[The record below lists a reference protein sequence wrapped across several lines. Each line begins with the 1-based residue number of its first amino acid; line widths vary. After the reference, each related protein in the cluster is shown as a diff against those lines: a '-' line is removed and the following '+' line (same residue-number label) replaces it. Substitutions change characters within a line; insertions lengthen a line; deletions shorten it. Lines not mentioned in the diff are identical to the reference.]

1 MKIVAVGLLLCLAV
15 APMGFGAAGDELF
28 SAVRAG
34 DAGHVKALMQSGA
47 DANVR
52 DDLGATPL
60 MYAAAFPAEDC
71 VRALL
76 DGSADVNAATTSG
89 STALMWATGQ
99 AATVRLLIDHG
110 ADVNAKTKSGT
121 TALLTATRRA
131 NAESMKILLARGANP
146 KAGTADG
153 SDLLRAAYV
162 SFGSVFN
169 GSRTNPEV
177 VKILADAGVPLKR
190 ADQLG
195 AGALSAGLGDAA
207 ITSRLIDAGANPNEV
222 LSAAAQSIPVL
233 QFGITAGD
241 KDFVRTL
248 LERAADPNGKSSR
261 DVTALMT
268 AVNAPRPDPSMVRM
282 LMEKGA
288 DVNARDNQGR
298 TVLDWAMMQGET
310 DIARLLR
317 GAGARSGTGS
327 AASPA
332 RIAHPR
338 TARLAMEK
346 AIPQLQP
353 IGPVFNKH
361 TGCISCHNESLPAI
375 AVKLASARGVSVDAN
390 LAAHPSQ
397 ATLDFWKRQRENLM
411 QGQEAGI
418 GGFMENTTY
427 GLWALAEEGVP
438 GNVMTDA
445 VVYRLLE
452 LQKPD
457 GSWTELDFRAP
468 LGGISPI
475 KFTALAI
482 RGLDTYVP
490 PAMQKEAKARIAK
503 AREYLRKTT
512 PEDTQDEAF
521 RLLGLVWSG
530 APAAEV
536 ALQSRRVKALQ
547 RADGGWA
554 QLPAMNSEAYSTGQA
569 IYALH
574 VAGGSNKDNV
584 RRKGIAYLLRTQLE
598 DGTWFVRS
606 RATIPIQAYFESGF
620 PHGTDQFISAAGTSW
635 ALIALAGE
643 L

>member
-1 MKIVAVGLLLCLAV
+1 
-15 APMGFGAAGDELF
+15 MGFGVAGDELF
-28 SAVRAG
+28 NAVRAG
-34 DAGHVKALMQSGA
+34 DAGHVKALMKSGA

-60 MYAAAFPAEDC
+60 MYAAALPAQDC
-71 VRALL
+71 IRALL
-76 DGSADVNAATTSG
+76 AGGADVNAATIMG

-99 AATVRLLIDHG
+99 PATVRLLIDHG
-110 ADVNAKTKSGT
+110 ADINAKTKSGM

-131 NAESMKILLARGANP
+131 NTESMKILLARGANP
-146 KAGTADG
+146 KAVTPDG
-153 SDLLRAAYV
+153 SDLLKAAYV
-162 SFGSVFN
+162 SLGVIN
-169 GSRTNPEV
+169 GRHTNPDV
-177 VKILADAGVPLKR
+177 VRILADAGISLKS
-190 ADQLG
+190 ADQVG
-195 AGALSAGLGDAA
+195 PGALLAGLGDAA
-207 ITSRLIDAGANPNEV
+207 ITNRLVDAGANPNEV
-222 LSAAAQSIPVL
+222 LPAASQSIPVL
-233 QFGITAGD
+233 QFGIAAGD

-248 LERAADPNGKSSR
+248 LERGASPNGKSSW

-268 AVNAPRPDPSMVRM
+268 AVNAPRPDPAMVRL
-282 LMEKGA
+282 LMENGA
-288 DVNARDNQGR
+288 NVNARDNKGR

-317 GAGARSGTGS
+317 EAGAGRGTGS
-327 AASPA
+327 APTPA
-332 RIAHPR
+332 TSAQPR
-338 TARLAMEK
+338 TAHMAMEK

-353 IGPVFNKH
+353 IGPTFNKH

-375 AVKLASARGVSVDAN
+375 AVKLAGGRGVPVDAN

-397 ATLDFWKRQRENLM
+397 ATLDFWKSQRENLM
-411 QGQEAGI
+411 IGLEAGI

-438 GNVMTDA
+438 GTVTTDA

-452 LQKPD
+452 LQQPD
-457 GSWTELDFRAP
+457 GSWQELDFRPP

-482 RGLDTYVP
+482 RGVDTYAP
-490 PAMQKEAKARIAK
+490 PALKQEAKARIAK

-530 APAAEV
+530 TPAAEV
-536 ALQSRRVKALQ
+536 ARQSSRLKALQ
-547 RADGGWA
+547 RTDGGWA
-554 QLPAMNSEAYSTGQA
+554 QLPAMSSDAYSTGQA
-569 IYALH
+569 IYALR
-574 VAGGSNKDNV
+574 VAGASNTDTV
-584 RRKGIAYLLRTQLE
+584 HRKGIAYLLRTQLE

-606 RATIPIQAYFESGF
+606 RATIPLQAYFESGF

-635 ALIALAGE
+635 AVIALAGE
-643 L
+643 P